1 MLDVG
6 LTLGHQIH
14 CHGEAFGRVEMP
26 GVPTAM
32 LAAYRAASEPVY
44 AGVARR
50 NTSAITLP

>member
-1 MLDVG
+1 MMDMG
-6 LTLGHQIH
+6 FPPGHQIH

-26 GVPTAM
+26 GVPTTR